1 MDGDYVP
8 DKSEKRVGVPGPNED
23 YDESTDESDLD
34 IPGPSR
40 RKKKLLKLKNKILV
54 VKQYKMLLLMWNC
67 FAQKVVT

>member
-8 DKSEKRVGVPGPNED
+8 DKSEKRVGVPGPN
-23 YDESTDESDLD
+23 DESTDESDLD

-40 RKKKLLKLKNKILV
+40 CKKKLLKLKNKILV